1 MDPIDKLSEIRT
13 QLQAR
18 HRDLV
23 ELEARAGI
31 AEIAEK
37 LRTDPPHYEH
47 VYNAAER
54 FSDRQREL
62 EEYEER
68 SHQEKTTCRMRDLYF
83 SVRDPGLRRAL
94 IAKEREIGA
103 LATRYWRQEL
113 DNAAGRLTA
122 AKSAHRNWWLSA
134 AVWGV
139 LCIGL
144 GFYALN
150 RVGAL
155 AGLLVGYLWSHELR
169 RRALSD
175 REGAIEEADREFRE
189 AKQLGTR

>member
-1 MDPIDKLSEIRT
+1 MDPVDKLSEIRT

-18 HRDLV
+18 QRALV

-68 SHQEKTTCRMRDLYF
+68 SHQEKTTRRMRDLYF

-103 LATRYWRQEL
+103 LAVRYWRQE
-113 DNAAGRLTA
+113 A
-122 AKSAHRNWWLSA
+122 
-134 AVWGV
+134 
-139 LCIGL
+139 
-144 GFYALN
+144 
-150 RVGAL
+150 
-155 AGLLVGYLWSHELR
+155 R
-169 RRALSD
+169 R
-175 REGAIEEADREFRE
+175 G
-189 AKQLGTR
+189 G